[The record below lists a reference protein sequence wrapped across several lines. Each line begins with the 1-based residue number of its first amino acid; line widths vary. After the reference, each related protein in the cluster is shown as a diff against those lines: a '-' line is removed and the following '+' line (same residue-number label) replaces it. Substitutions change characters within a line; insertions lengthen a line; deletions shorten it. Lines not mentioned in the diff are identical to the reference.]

1 MEKPNNKKIL
11 LNIVFWL
18 PEFPNLTSR
27 VLNHFPALQGRLD
40 LRNQVEEIFIILV
53 ELLCGQDEGYGM
65 WDVGC
70 GMWGKGQCKASWRN
84 ISSFRLKIA
93 YQGQKQLKFYNQ
105 PPTRIQLTY
114 DNAKVL
120 TGKWPSYGGDRTDL
134 CHCLSASVVTC
145 FVRTRYGQHC
155 SQTTDVLLFYFGTRA
170 QVPPATCIQSQS
182 KSYILI
188 KINLIQ
194 FIMRS
199 HCCLVAEKCNFL
211 TQYCSSV
218 KVTVFFFSLDQTAN
232 FFSKLISNIKI
243 LTKVTEFRKVL
254 DGDYI

>member
-1 MEKPNNKKIL
+1 MQSQLAQYFFL
-11 LNIVFWL
+11 LLENCLPGAKATGKQICNSKLVTWL
-18 PEFPNLTSR
+18 LTKMTIAI
-27 VLNHFPALQGRLD
+27 FFQQLQKL
-40 LRNQVEEIFIILV
+40 
-53 ELLCGQDEGYGM
+53 
-65 WDVGC
+65 
-70 GMWGKGQCKASWRN
+70 
-84 ISSFRLKIA
+84 
-93 YQGQKQLKFYNQ
+93 YNQ

-155 SQTTDVLLFYFGTRA
+155 SQTTDVLLFYFGTRT

-182 KSYILI
+182 IIFNIQLTVGTYSKQERHFKAIYISTTLC
-188 KINLIQ
+188 Q
-194 FIMRS
+194 
-199 HCCLVAEKCNFL
+199 
-211 TQYCSSV
+211 CS
-218 KVTVFFFSLDQTAN
+218 Q
-232 FFSKLISNIKI
+232 I